1 MSSALETDLNPNT
14 YIGLSFPLRR
24 DKFNDFALTKN
35 SLEQAQH
42 NLKNLL
48 LTSPGERA
56 MQPEFGSNMRA
67 LCFEQID
74 DNLPVAVDTEVRNAV
89 EKWLPYINIE
99 EVNTLTEEQ
108 DQNKIHVEIKFSTT
122 LNPQSLEQITLDA
135 SFGGTRYVGPD
146 IGGKRGFEFR
156 R

>member
-1 MSSALETDLNPNT
+1 MSALETDLNPNT
-14 YIGLSFPLRR
+14 YVGLSFPLRR
-24 DKFNDFALTKN
+24 DKFNDFAMTKN
-35 SLEQAQH
+35 SLQQAHH

-67 LCFEQID
+67 ICFEQVD
-74 DNLPVAVDTEVRNAV
+74 KNLPVTIEKEVRNAV
-89 EKWLPYINIE
+89 EIWLPYINIQ

-122 LNPQSLEQITLDA
+122 LSPRSKEAITINA
-135 SFGGTRYVGPD
+135 TTGTGGISSTGTQQDVQ
-146 IGGKRGFEFR
+146 F
-156 R
+156 

>member
-24 DKFNDFALTKN
+24 DKFNAFAMTKN
-35 SLEQAQH
+35 SLQQAHH

-67 LCFEQID
+67 ICFEQVD
-74 DNLPVAVDTEVRNAV
+74 KNLPVTIEKEVRNAV
-89 EKWLPYINIE
+89 EIWLPYINIQ

-122 LNPQSLEQITLDA
+122 LSPQSKEAITIDA
-135 SFGGTRYVGPD
+135 TTGTGGSST
-146 IGGKRGFEFR
+146 IGSQQDVQF
-156 R
+156 

>member
-1 MSSALETDLNPNT
+1 MSALETDLNPNT
-14 YIGLSFPLRR
+14 YVGLSFPLRR
-24 DKFNDFALTKN
+24 DKFNDFAMTKN
-35 SLEQAQH
+35 SLQQAHH

-67 LCFEQID
+67 ICFEQID
-74 DNLPVAVDTEVRNAV
+74 KNLPVTIDKEVRNAV
-89 EKWLPYINIE
+89 EIWLPYINIH

-122 LNPQSLEQITLDA
+122 LSPQSKEAITIDA
-135 SFGGTRYVGPD
+135 TTGTGGSST
-146 IGGKRGFEFR
+146 IGSQQDVQF
-156 R
+156 

>member
-1 MSSALETDLNPNT
+1 MSALETDLNPNT
-14 YIGLSFPLRR
+14 YVGLSFPLRR
-24 DKFNDFALTKN
+24 DKFNDFAMTKN
-35 SLEQAQH
+35 SLQQAHH

-67 LCFEQID
+67 ICFEQVD
-74 DNLPVAVDTEVRNAV
+74 KNLPVTIEKEVRNAV
-89 EKWLPYINIE
+89 EIWLPYINIQ

-122 LNPQSLEQITLDA
+122 LSPQSKEPITID
-135 SFGGTRYVGPD
+135 STTGTGGSST
-146 IGGKRGFEFR
+146 IGSQQDVQF
-156 R
+156 

>member
-1 MSSALETDLNPNT
+1 MPNALETDLNPNT
-14 YIGLSFPLRR
+14 YVGLSFPLRR
-24 DKFNDFALTKN
+24 DKFNDFAMTKN
-35 SLEQAQH
+35 SLEQAKH

-67 LCFEQID
+67 ICFEQVD
-74 DNLPVAVDTEVRNAV
+74 KNLPVTIEKEVRNAV
-89 EKWLPYINIE
+89 EIWLPYINIQ

-122 LNPQSLEQITLDA
+122 LSPQSKEAITINA
-135 SFGGTRYVGPD
+135 STSTSTEEAAVTTSL
-146 IGGKRGFEFR
+146 
-156 R
+156 

>member
-1 MSSALETDLNPNT
+1 MGALETDLDPRT

-24 DKFNDFALTKN
+24 DKFNDFAMTKN
-35 SLEQAQH
+35 SLQQAHH

-67 LCFEQID
+67 ICFEQVD
-74 DNLPVAVDTEVRNAV
+74 KNLPVTIEKEVRNAV
-89 EKWLPYINIE
+89 EIWLPYINIQ

-122 LNPQSLEQITLDA
+122 LSPQSKEAITIDA
-135 SFGGTRYVGPD
+135 TTGTGGSST
-146 IGGKRGFEFR
+146 IGSQQDVQF
-156 R
+156 

>member
-1 MSSALETDLNPNT
+1 MPSALETDLNPNT
-14 YIGLSFPLRR
+14 YVGLSFPLRR
-24 DKFNDFALTKN
+24 DKFNDFAMTKN

-67 LCFEQID
+67 ICFEQVD
-74 DNLPVAVDTEVRNAV
+74 KNLPVTIEKEVRNAV
-89 EKWLPYINIE
+89 EIWLPYINIQ
-99 EVNTLTEEQ
+99 EVNTLTEDQ

-122 LNPQSLEQITLDA
+122 LSPQSKESVTINATTGT
-135 SFGGTRYVGPD
+135 GGGLGTAGTQQDVL
-146 IGGKRGFEFR
+146 F
-156 R
+156 